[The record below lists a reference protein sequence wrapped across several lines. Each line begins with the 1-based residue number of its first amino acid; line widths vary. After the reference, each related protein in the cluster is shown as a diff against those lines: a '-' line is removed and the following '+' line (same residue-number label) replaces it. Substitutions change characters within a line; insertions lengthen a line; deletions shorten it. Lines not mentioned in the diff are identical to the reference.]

1 MSCDIEFTIWIV
13 CLCCHFSKS
22 FYVRFGIAKCLM
34 SRNIF
39 HKNNYQENTNQ
50 DYINENDT
58 NNFGQANS
66 LIGLH
71 NQFEDY
77 SYKTFCISGIY
88 V

>member
-1 MSCDIEFTIWIV
+1 
-13 CLCCHFSKS
+13 
-22 FYVRFGIAKCLM
+22 M

-58 NNFGQANS
+58 NYYSYNFKMFNFIHGYLNNKSTNFGQANS

-71 NQFEDY
+71 N
-77 SYKTFCISGIY
+77 
-88 V
+88 